1 MLKPSAI
8 FTVLI
13 LFSSIAFPQ
22 NQPLLLY
29 PSINNNGSKIA
40 FSYQGDIWTV
50 SSSGGKA
57 ERITEHEGI
66 ETSSVWSPDGNK
78 IAFNSERFGNSDI
91 YVADASGG
99 VPLRLTYHSAGDE
112 VASWSNSGKIYFTTR
127 RNYNSVEWSP
137 EIYTASP
144 NGGTPERALDAFGYD
159 PAESPDGR
167 FIAFT
172 KGDCRIPREEYRGSA
187 NRDIWLY
194 DTKDKK
200 YIQLTDFSGNDYSPE
215 WGGERTLY
223 YISSSSG
230 KYNVHKISLGANGEK
245 LNESAVTTFTDD
257 GVRNFSVSGN
267 GNRLVLEKDM
277 NLYTINS
284 DGTNL
289 NRLSIDVASDYKLDP
304 YEWKTL
310 TSKASEFSLSPN
322 GKYIALAVRGDIFV
336 TENDKEKSL
345 TVNLTKS
352 PARDENP
359 QWVNDSVIVFTSDN
373 EGEFDIYAVSSSDKN
388 ETNIFKSL
396 KHKVDRITKTDKD
409 ESELTMS
416 PDGKMIAYLR
426 GNGQLITAKIDKDGK
441 LSDEKILSDD
451 WAGPVDL
458 AWSPDSKWL
467 AYSKTDLY
475 FNDEVFIQAADNSH
489 EAVNVSMH
497 PRHDGQPFWSPDGSK
512 LGFISDRNN
521 STSDVWF
528 VWLKKSD
535 WEKTQQDWDESE
547 KPKEEK
553 KDKKG
558 DKDSA
563 KVKEIQIDFPDIYKR
578 LVQVTSMPGNEQNV
592 VISADGETFYFTA
605 PYSSGKGKKLDH
617 SIYSIKWDG
626 KDFESIVKGSDA
638 YSSLIPD
645 KNVKNIYFFKGDGKL
660 SKLDIDKKKEEG
672 LSYAAKM
679 QIDYSKEREQIFEE
693 SWRMIRDGFYDPG
706 YNGHNW
712 DAIKEKYKPWC
723 MAAST
728 SRDFRYM
735 FNFMLGQINAS
746 HMGMYGSDREET
758 QKEVTGLLGIEIGNA
773 DGGILVE
780 RVIPESPA
788 DKIESKLEVGDV
800 ITQVNSEPVGGNIN
814 FYSKF
819 ANTADQRVLLE
830 VKNKDGQMREVIIRP
845 VSDIKDLLY
854 NEWVQDRKKLTEEF
868 SNGKLGYIHIKAM
881 GWESFEEFER
891 ELQATGYGKDGIVVD
906 VRYNGGGWTTDYLML
921 VLNYKQHAYTIPRGA
936 SNDLAK
942 DHLKFSGYYP
952 LGERLPY
959 TAWIKPSIAMCN
971 ENSYS
976 NAEIFSHAYQTLGI
990 GKLVGKPT
998 FGAVISTGGRSMVD
1012 GTFVRLPG
1020 RGWYIKKTNNDM
1032 EDEPATP
1039 DFVVENAPDYRAK
1052 GTDAQLKKAVDE
1064 LMKQTGN

>member
-13 LFSSIAFPQ
+13 LLSSIAFPQ

-91 YVADASGG
+91 YVTDASGG
-99 VPLRLTYHSAGDE
+99 VPLRLTYNSAGDDI
-112 VASWSNSGKIYFTTR
+112 ASWSSSGKIYFTTT
-127 RNYNSVEWSP
+127 RNYRSVEWSP
-137 EIYTASP
+137 EIYSASP

-167 FIAFT
+167 FVAFT
-172 KGDCRIPREEYRGSA
+172 KGDCRIQREEYRGSA

-200 YIQLTDFSGNDYSPE
+200 YIQLTDFDGNDYSPQ

-223 YISSSSG
+223 YISASSG
-230 KYNVHKISLGANGEK
+230 RYNVHKLTLGTNGEK
-245 LNESAVTTFTDD
+245 QNEIAVTTFTDD
-257 GVRNFSVSGN
+257 GVRNFSISGD
-267 GNRLVLEKDM
+267 GSRLVLEKDM

-289 NRLSIDVASDYKLDP
+289 KKLSIDVTSDYKLDP
-304 YEWKTL
+304 YEWTTL
-310 TSKASEFSLSPN
+310 TSKASEFSVSPN

-336 TENDKEKSL
+336 TENDKDKKL

-352 PARDENP
+352 PSREENP
-359 QWVNDSVIVFTSDN
+359 QWVNDSVLVFVSD
-373 EGEFDIYAVSSSDKN
+373 EAGQFDIYAVSSSDKK

-396 KHKVDRITKTDKD
+396 KHKIDRITNTDKD

-416 PDGKMIAYLR
+416 SDGKKIAFVR
-426 GNGQLITAKIDKDGK
+426 GNGQFITAEIDKDGK
-441 LSDEKILSDD
+441 LSGEKILSDD
-451 WAGPVDL
+451 WAAPEGIS
-458 AWSPDSKWL
+458 WSPDSKWV
-467 AYSKTDLY
+467 AYSKSDLY
-475 FNDEVFIQAADNSH
+475 FNNEIFIQAADNSH

-497 PRHDGQPFWSPDGSK
+497 PRMDAQPFWSADGSK
-512 LGFISDRNN
+512 IGFVSERNN
-521 STSDVWF
+521 RDADIWF

-535 WEKTQQDWDESE
+535 WEKTQQDWDEFE
-547 KPKEEK
+547 KPKEK
-553 KDKKG
+553 KDK
-558 DKDSA
+558 KDSA

-578 LVQVTSMPGNEQNV
+578 LVQVTSMPGDERNV

-605 PYSSGKGKKLDH
+605 PYSSGKGKKLDY
-617 SIYSIKWDG
+617 SLYSIKWDG
-626 KDFESIVKGSDA
+626 KDFESIIKGSDA
-638 YSSLIPD
+638 FNSLQPD
-645 KNVKNIYFFKGDGKL
+645 KDVKSIYLFKGDGKL
-660 SKLDIDKKKEEG
+660 SKVDVDKKKEES

-679 QIDYSKEREQIFEE
+679 QIDFSKEKDQIFEE
-693 SWRMIRDGFYDPG
+693 SWRMIRDGFYDPD
-706 YNGHNW
+706 YNNHDWN
-712 DAIKEKYKPWC
+712 AIKEKYKTWV

-728 SRDFRYM
+728 DRDFRYM

-746 HMGMYGSDREET
+746 HMGMYGDDREET
-758 QKEVTGLLGIEIGNA
+758 QKEKTGLLGIEITNS
-773 DGGILVE
+773 DGGIKVE
-780 RVIPESPA
+780 RVVPESPA
-788 DKIESKLEVGDV
+788 DKIESKLNTGDV
-800 ITQVNSEPVGGNIN
+800 ITKVNGETVGGNIN

-819 ANTADQRVLLE
+819 VNTADERVLLD
-830 VKNKDGQMREVIIRP
+830 VKSKDGKEREVIIRP
-845 VSDIKDLLY
+845 TDNIRDLLY
-854 NEWVQDRKKLTEEF
+854 NEWVQDRKKLTDKY
-868 SNGKLGYIHIKAM
+868 SNGKIGYIHIRAM

-891 ELQATGYGKDGIVVD
+891 ELAATGYGKDAIVVD
-906 VRYNGGGWTTDYLML
+906 VRYNGGGWTTDFLMT

-936 SNDLAK
+936 TDDLAK
-942 DHLKFSGYYP
+942 NNSKFSSYYP

-959 TAWIKPSIAMCN
+959 SAWIKPSIALCN

-976 NAEIFSHAYQTLGI
+976 NAEIFSHAYKTLGI

-998 FGAVISTGGRSMVD
+998 FGAVISTGGRRMVD
-1012 GTFVRLPG
+1012 GTWVRLPF
-1020 RGWYIKKTNNDM
+1020 RGWYIKKTGNDM
-1032 EDEPATP
+1032 EDEAATP
-1039 DFVVENAPDYRAK
+1039 DFIVENAPDYRAK
-1052 GTDAQLKKAVDE
+1052 GTDAQLKKAVEE
-1064 LMKQTGN
+1064 LMKQMK

>member
-1 MLKPSAI
+1 MLKPLAFFI
-8 FTVLI
+8 VLI

-29 PSINNNGSKIA
+29 PSINKDGSKIA

-57 ERITEHEGI
+57 DRITEHEGI
-66 ETSSVWSPDGNK
+66 ETQSVWSPDGNK
-78 IAFNSERFGNSDI
+78 LAFNSERFGNSDI
-91 YVADASGG
+91 YVSDASGG
-99 VPLRLTYHSAGDE
+99 IPLRLTYHSAGDE
-112 VASWSNSGKIYFTTR
+112 IAGWSNSGKIYFTTR

-137 EIYTASP
+137 EIYTVSP
-144 NGGTPERALDAFGYD
+144 NGGTPERTLDAFGYD

-167 FIAFT
+167 FVAFT
-172 KGDCRIPREEYRGSA
+172 KGDCRITREEYRGSA

-200 YIQLTDFSGNDYSPE
+200 YIQLTDFAGNDYSPE

-230 KYNVHKISLGANGEK
+230 RYNVHKMSLSAEGEK
-245 LNESAVTTFTDD
+245 LNESAVTTFTED

-267 GNRLVLEKDM
+267 GSRLVLEKDM
-277 NLYTINS
+277 NLYTVNS

-289 NRLSIDVASDYKLDP
+289 NKLSIDVASDYKLDP

-336 TENDKEKSL
+336 TENDKDKSL

-352 PARDENP
+352 PSREENP
-359 QWVNDSVIVFTSDN
+359 QWVNDSVIVFVSD
-373 EGEFDIYAVSSSDKN
+373 EAGEFDIYAVSSSDKK

-396 KHKVDRITKTDKD
+396 KHKIDRITNTDKD

-416 PDGKMIAYLR
+416 PDGKMISYVR
-426 GNGQLITAKIDKDGK
+426 GNGQLITAKINEDGK

-451 WAGPVDL
+451 WATPVDL
-458 AWSPDSKWL
+458 SWSPDSKWL

-497 PRHDGQPFWSPDGSK
+497 PRHDSQPFWSADGSK

-521 STSDVWF
+521 NSADVWF

-535 WEKTQQDWDESE
+535 WEKTQQDWDEFE

-553 KDKKG
+553 KDKK
-558 DKDSA
+558 DST
-563 KVKEIQIDFPDIYKR
+563 KVKEIQIDFPEIYKR
-578 LVQVTSMPGNEQNV
+578 LVQVTSMPGDERNV

-605 PYSSGKGKKLDH
+605 PYSSGKGKKLDY
-617 SIYSIKWDG
+617 SLYSIKWDG
-626 KDFESIVKGSDA
+626 KDFESIIKGSDA
-638 YSSLIPD
+638 YSSLLPD
-645 KNVKNIYFFKGDGKL
+645 KDVKNIYFFKGDGKL
-660 SKLDIDKKKEEG
+660 SKVDLDKKKEEG

-679 QIDYSKEREQIFEE
+679 QIDYTKEREQIFEE
-693 SWRMIRDGFYDPG
+693 SWRMIRDGFYDPAF
-706 YNGHNW
+706 NGHDWN
-712 DAIKEKYKPWC
+712 AIKEQYKPWV

-746 HMGMYGSDREET
+746 HMGMYGDDREET
-758 QKEVTGLLGIEIGNA
+758 QKEVTGLLGIEIKNG
-773 DGGILVE
+773 DGGMLVE

-788 DKIESKLEVGDV
+788 DKTESKLEVGDV
-800 ITQVNSEPVGGNIN
+800 ITKVNSEPVGGNVN

-819 ANTADQRVLLE
+819 VNTADQRVLLD
-830 VKNKDGQMREVIIRP
+830 VKSKDGKMREVIIRP
-845 VSDIKDLLY
+845 VNNIKDLLY
-854 NEWVQDRKKLTEEF
+854 NEWVQDRKKLTDEY
-868 SNGKLGYIHIKAM
+868 SNGKLGYIHIREM

-891 ELQATGYGKDGIVVD
+891 ELQATGYGKDAIVVD

-936 SNDLAK
+936 ADNLEK
-942 DHLKFSGYYP
+942 DHLKFTGYYP

-976 NAEIFSHAYQTLGI
+976 NAEIFSHA
-990 GKLVGKPT
+990 
-998 FGAVISTGGRSMVD
+998 
-1012 GTFVRLPG
+1012 
-1020 RGWYIKKTNNDM
+1020 
-1032 EDEPATP
+1032 
-1039 DFVVENAPDYRAK
+1039 
-1052 GTDAQLKKAVDE
+1052 
-1064 LMKQTGN
+1064 